1 MASHLLLIAAIDFLF
16 LVAAA
21 GQYGD
26 PNLASCS
33 TTGNYTSGSL
43 YMKNLVQLLA
53 VLPVAASD
61 DNGGFY
67 KGSTGAGADQVFGLI
82 MCFADTEAI
91 NCLDCLSGAPAGTT
105 TACPG
110 SGNAKAVYDACVLR
124 YSAAPIP
131 ARHSGPRLRGL
142 ETSDHAPRT

>member
-1 MASHLLLIAAIDFLF
+1 
-16 LVAAA
+16 
-21 GQYGD
+21 
-26 PNLASCS
+26 
-33 TTGNYTSGSL
+33 
-43 YMKNLVQLLA
+43 MKNLVQLLA

-91 NCLDCLSGAPAGTT
+91 NCLDCLSGAPAGIT

-110 SGNAKAVYDACVLR
+110 SGNAKAMYDATRACSGTRPRR
-124 YSAAPIP
+124 YPP
-131 ARHSGPRLRGL
+131 
-142 ETSDHAPRT
+142 PRTSTTWSRNFGSRPSYLTPRTRCGTLGCR